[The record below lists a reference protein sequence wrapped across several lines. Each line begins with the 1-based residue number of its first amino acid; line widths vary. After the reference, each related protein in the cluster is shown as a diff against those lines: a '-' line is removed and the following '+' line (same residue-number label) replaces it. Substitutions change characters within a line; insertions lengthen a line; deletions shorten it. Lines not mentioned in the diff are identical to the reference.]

1 MMTGPDTRKLASTKI
16 ESRSGDPLML
26 RELFIGKTGLR
37 VGWSAVLFVALYQG
51 TEAATTSTLRHF
63 ISFKPEGPINL
74 LLALSR
80 ESCELFSVLL
90 ATWTMSRIEGRS
102 LL

>member
-1 MMTGPDTRKLASTKI
+1 
-16 ESRSGDPLML
+16 ML

-37 VGWSAVLFVALYQG
+37 VGWSAVLFCGSLPRHRSRDDINA
-51 TEAATTSTLRHF
+51 STLHF
-63 ISFKPEGPINL
+63 AQAGGPINL

-90 ATWTMSRIEGRS
+90 ATWTMSRIEG
-102 LL
+102 